1 MLVGLTPSLKP
12 DLYLDRED
20 KVQPPPV
27 TADQLRQFVERQ
39 HGGKAELVTKL
50 TVRQFDGRA
59 ALAEVYIFDLR
70 GNAKSTRAY
79 AWTAWIADTGRC
91 EFHTRLHLGA
101 VQSPVDAVR
110 AWAEQSASQ

>member
-1 MLVGLTPSLKP
+1 M
-12 DLYLDRED
+12 LYLDRED

-50 TVRQFDGRA
+50 TVRQCVDGQA
-59 ALAEVYIFDLR
+59 VLAEVYIFDLC
-70 GNAKSTRAY
+70 GNATIRAY
-79 AWTAWIADTGRC
+79 AWASPIKDTERC
-91 EFHTRLHLGA
+91 EFHTRLGIGE

-110 AWAEQSASQ
+110 VWTEQRASQ